1 LSPEPSV
8 HKLAAALAEFGAQ
21 RRDAAKEAGD
31 PVTRPSE
38 RRPGARRRR
47 TTT

>member
-1 LSPEPSV
+1 MAPEPSV
-8 HKLAAALAEFGAQ
+8 HALAQALAEFGAA
-21 RRDAAKEAGD
+21 RREAAQAAGD

-47 TTT
+47 V